1 MITQQELKEILNYD
15 KDTGIF
21 TWKIAISNRVYV
33 GKEVSSKR
41 NTGYISI
48 GIKNKDY
55 LVHRLAW
62 LYVYG
67 YLPNYID
74 HVNNIRADNRIENLR
89 EVTKTQNNQ
98 NSAIRK
104 NNTSKVKNVTWHK
117 QCKKWHVS
125 ICANNKR
132 MSFGLYNDLE
142 LAKLVAEEARVK
154 YHKQYANHGR
164 K

>member
-21 TWKIAISNRVYV
+21 TWKIATSNRVYV

-67 YLPNYID
+67 YLPKYID
-74 HVNNIRADNRIENLR
+74 HINSIRADNRIENLR

-98 NSAIRK
+98 NSVIRK
-104 NNTSKVKNVTWHK
+104 NNTSKVKNVAWHK

-125 ICANNKR
+125 LCVNNKR
-132 MSFGLYNDLE
+132 ISFGLYDDLD
-142 LAKLVAEEARVK
+142 LASLVAQEARNK
-154 YHKQYANHGR
+154 YHKEYANHG
-164 K
+164 